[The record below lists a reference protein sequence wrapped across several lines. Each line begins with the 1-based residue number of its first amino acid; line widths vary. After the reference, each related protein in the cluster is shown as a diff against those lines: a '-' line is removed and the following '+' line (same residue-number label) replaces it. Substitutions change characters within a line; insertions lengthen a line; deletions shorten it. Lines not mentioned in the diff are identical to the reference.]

1 VGSPSVSM
9 PTSTTFQADCVEQ
22 MKKMPADSVDSI
34 VCDPP
39 YGLSFMG
46 KEWDSFTDGQ
56 AMGEWCRLWA
66 VEAFRVLK
74 PGGHMVAFAGSRT
87 YHRMAQGIEDAGFI
101 IRDQMTWLYG
111 SGFPKSLNVGKAMQA
126 YKTTGSSS
134 PTAQRKTAM
143 GDEYEKT
150 PLAGTPNYGVTGNF
164 NKPETGGGGMTISD
178 PDAQRWQGWG
188 TALKPAHEPIVLAF
202 KPITVGEEE

>member
-1 VGSPSVSM
+1 M
-9 PTSTTFQADCVEQ
+9 PTSTSLLGDCIER
-22 MKKMPADSVDSI
+22 MKELEPDSVDSI

-46 KEWDSFTDGQ
+46 KEWDSFSTAQ
-56 AMGEWCRLWA
+56 AMGEWCRRWS
-66 VEAFRVLK
+66 VQAFRVLK
-74 PGGHMVAFAGSRT
+74 PGGHIVAFAGSRT

-101 IRDQMTWLYG
+101 IRDQLLWVYG
-111 SGFPKSLNVGKAMQA
+111 SGFPKSLNVAKALQA
-126 YKTTGSSS
+126 FKTTGSSS
-134 PTAQRKTAM
+134 PTAQRMTAM
-143 GDEYEKT
+143 GEEYEKT

-164 NKPETGGGGMTISD
+164 NNPDTGGGVMQISD
-178 PDAQRWQGWG
+178 PDAQKWMGWG